1 MHVARL
7 IAITEVK
14 NVPPDIRPFV
24 EFKAAVEDRK
34 LSDTEKVALLV
45 IDTTTCYVPVFL
57 KNPVTISQLEK
68 DLAKQDAKL
77 ASDSKKVLSEHLKP

>member
-34 LSDTEKVALLV
+34 LSDDERVALLV
-45 IDTTTCYVPVFL
+45 IDTTTSYVPVFL
-57 KNPVTISQLEK
+57 KNPVSISQLEK
-68 DLAKQDAKL
+68 ELANQDAKL
-77 ASDSKKVLSEHLKP
+77 ASDTKELLSKHLKL